1 MPEIALLTLANH
13 VEVQNGLLYM
23 NGGGWDTLT
32 RTYNEGRK
40 PDANLIS
47 IALATLVH
55 WDEAN
60 EKHQLTIWV
69 EDEDGGSR
77 LIQWQ
82 LDVEVGR
89 PPGRTPGSDSRSALA
104 LNATIAFP
112 HEGGY
117 RVVAEV
123 GEARHQQTYP
133 FRVVDQVT
141 SAT

>member
-1 MPEIALLTLANH
+1 MPEIALLTLVTHA
-13 VEVQNGLLYM
+13 EVQNGLLYV

-32 RTYNEGRK
+32 RSHLPGKE

-60 EKHQLTIWV
+60 ETHQLAVWI
-69 EDEDGGSR
+69 EDEDAGSR
-77 LIQWQ
+77 LIEWQ
-82 LDVEVGR
+82 IGVEVGR
-89 PPGRTPGSDSRSALA
+89 PAGRVPGSDSRSALA

-123 GEARHQQTYP
+123 GEARHQMTYP
-133 FRVVDQVT
+133 FRVVDRTIST
-141 SAT
+141 S